1 VTRSER
7 GAFTPAALVF
17 ITALFVLAAF
27 VANAEAA
34 FDTRRAVEAAAA
46 SAARAGAQAS
56 PDSLA
61 GGSPLDASGADARAQ
76 QILAAAGY
84 TGSVAVDGDL
94 VVVTATGHVH
104 TFMPD
109 PFGLDGKAVTM
120 TASATATGGVVGAA
134 Q

>member
-1 VTRSER
+1 VNGEER
-7 GAFTPAALVF
+7 GAYTPGALVF

-27 VANAEAA
+27 VANAGAA

-56 PDSLA
+56 ADSLA
-61 GGSPLDASGADARAQ
+61 GGSTLDAAGAAARAQ
-76 QILAAAGY
+76 EILAAAGY
-84 TGSVAVDGDL
+84 TGTVVVNGDV
-94 VVVTATGHVH
+94 VVVTATGHIH

-120 TASATATGGVVGAA
+120 TAAATATSGVTQAA
-134 Q
+134 P